1 MRTLSTIPTEAR
13 FSIGW
18 KTTLT
23 VVLPVIFGM
32 LAATWL
38 VTFIL
43 IKENH
48 QSIRQLMTL
57 ELLGLD
63 REFSFMEKEVERLA
77 VNPVLINAL
86 ADPKLRQA
94 ALPELIQ
101 RFATRLSANSF
112 VLTDPEGTLI
122 FAHLNPLSQY
132 KELPNLK
139 AALATG
145 RTTSHLDF
153 TKKMFLVASPVR
165 YFKTIQGVIILG
177 FDVETVIDRWNTAGG
192 HRRLV
197 AKNLKLGESQEN
209 LGGWTSIAS
218 TAHTPI
224 LYRFGVTLEAE
235 MDGSRM
241 EKVVL
246 QAAGFVLILGFG
258 LTLAMWLLLSR
269 AVSLSVEAAL
279 DTFERTIRP
288 GRVRALAIGPV
299 PPRKAMAEP
308 KKNEI
313 PIDDQPD
320 EHLETDDNIQSET
333 QTPETG
339 DDPRSETVVAATPSE
354 SQTEK
359 LLEQRL
365 KTSEAQLQSMLQ
377 VMGEGFWEWDLT
389 TDTMI
394 FSPRWWDMFG
404 LESDAGERTRET
416 WRERVHQDDWNVV
429 EGLIQVHLSGARDVY
444 ISQHRMRHEDGDD
457 LWVLERGRISL
468 WDDQGTPL
476 RMVCSVLDVTQ
487 KKNLESIIAQT
498 TSAEPRDEPPA
509 IPENPKPAVVEIASK
524 QTVVKGSSEQDVAV
538 FKWPEG
544 IGLDIASGLEHVGG
558 NAPLYRHLLMG
569 FYEKNQDLTRR
580 LQEMLIKSRYD
591 RINKEIQGIRE
602 VLFELGALN
611 LHDQVVALEGI
622 LTCIPRRKEAIVRYF
637 EPFCQSLDEWMVV
650 LKGWKESE
658 SKDGDAETP

>member
-1 MRTLSTIPTEAR
+1 MRTLSTTPTEAR

-48 QSIRQLMTL
+48 QSIRQLMAL

-94 ALPELIQ
+94 TLPELIQ
-101 RFATRLSANSF
+101 RFSTRLSANSF

-139 AALATG
+139 SALATG

-153 TKKMFLVASPVR
+153 AKKMFLVASPVR
-165 YFKTIQGVIILG
+165 YFKTIQGVVILG
-177 FDVETVIDRWNTAGG
+177 FDVETVIDRWNTTGG

-197 AKNLKLGESQEN
+197 ARNLKLGESQGETRE
-209 LGGWTSIAS
+209 WESVAS

-224 LYRFGVTLEAE
+224 LYRLGVTLEAN
-235 MDGSRM
+235 MTDSGM
-241 EKVVL
+241 ERVVL
-246 QAAGFVLILGFG
+246 KSAGFVLILGFG

-299 PPRKAMAEP
+299 PPRKTMAEP
-308 KKNEI
+308 KKTET
-313 PIDDQPD
+313 PICDQPD
-320 EHLETDDNIQSET
+320 AHSETIDNIKSET
-333 QTPETG
+333 QTPETV
-339 DDPRSETVVAATPSE
+339 DRPQSETVVAATPSE

-389 TDTMI
+389 TGTMI

-404 LESDAGERTRET
+404 LESDAGEQARET
-416 WRERVHQDDWNVV
+416 WRERVHRDDWNVV

-444 ISQHRMRHEDGDD
+444 ISQHRMRHEDGDG

-487 KKNLESIIAQT
+487 KIRLESTLAQT
-498 TSAEPRDEPPA
+498 TSVGPKDEPKDEPPA
-509 IPENPKPAVVEIASK
+509 IPENPKPAVVK
-524 QTVVKGSSEQDVAV
+524 VSSEQEVTV
-538 FKWPEG
+538 IQWPEG

-558 NAPLYRHLLMG
+558 NAPLYRHLLVG
-569 FYEKNQDLTRR
+569 FYEKHHDLTKR

-650 LKGWKESE
+650 LKGWKDSE
-658 SKDGDAETP
+658 SKDGDEENP